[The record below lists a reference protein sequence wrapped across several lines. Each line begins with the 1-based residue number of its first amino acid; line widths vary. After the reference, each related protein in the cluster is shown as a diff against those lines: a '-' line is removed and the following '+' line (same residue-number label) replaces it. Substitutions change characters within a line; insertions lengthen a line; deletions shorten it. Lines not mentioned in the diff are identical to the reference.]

1 MNRLPVELLF
11 AILNHLP
18 RSDLPPVALTSRTL
32 RSCTEPI
39 LYAHVTLDVPGLYR
53 SSTRPTSPDDV
64 EYSHD
69 LARSLLYF
77 QSAFDAL
84 ASPLARLVRILT
96 ITGMIP
102 LEDCNPTY
110 FATCYPGRDHLNEMK
125 RMWRTF
131 CFALE
136 QMSELREFTSDCL
149 LHVEA
154 CASLFKG
161 PKPNLRV
168 VHLPGYCHPPVERIL
183 MLSAT
188 SIKSLQIPL
197 LPSLT
202 SLSFRAYNPPPDLL
216 ELLFKVL
223 CVHAPQLTKLVWL
236 ILSDGLVMPPETN
249 FQSLKDLEGLW
260 DSLTVFSSSQFPKLL
275 SLSLNGPP
283 AEHRLFHLSDL
294 LPQLESLEIA
304 FSTPPEVLT
313 LPPTLRVIRL
323 TGDPYSIPRN
333 EELVIQCISQ
343 LSVCS
348 AHLHFLPSLPA
359 LTVLRLYS
367 SVFVDDPEDC
377 GTWEHRHEKEL
388 RSFGSQVLSRLPVLQ
403 SLSVVKPADTEV
415 DAKVFRAQTKADV
428 ISWQR
433 SVVQHWKTAHSYLQ
447 HVTLTPSID
456 WHWRNAGWEVV

>member
-304 FSTPPEVLT
+304 FSTPPE
-313 LPPTLRVIRL
+313 
-323 TGDPYSIPRN
+323 
-333 EELVIQCISQ
+333 ELVIQCISQ